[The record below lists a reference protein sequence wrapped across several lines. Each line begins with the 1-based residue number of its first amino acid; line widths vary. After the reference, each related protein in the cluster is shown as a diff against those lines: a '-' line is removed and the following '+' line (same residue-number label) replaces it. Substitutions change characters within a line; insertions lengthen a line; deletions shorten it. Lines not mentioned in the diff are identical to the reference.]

1 MGFIDSYKRLE
12 KLCGEVVDDEKRLSA
27 YIDEMINTPDGSDK
41 VRGWNEDLKK
51 LKHYRWI
58 RNKIAHEP
66 DCSEDNMCE
75 PNDEQWLDVFY
86 SRIINQKDPLS
97 LYQKATRTNLRRSKS
112 NTSVNTHNQLDKKN
126 KKRIS
131 KRKRKL
137 YKTLIIIALCILA
150 IVIAFIVYVCDYYK
164 ADEDAISAFL
174 PAGYTTKEDS
184 DGNIVFE
191 PKEAVKGFIFY
202 PGGKVAHSS
211 YVPLMNSLSDN
222 GVLCVI
228 VEMPFNLAVFD
239 IDAAD
244 DIKKQYPQI
253 KEWYIGGH
261 SLGGSM
267 AASYISEHA
276 DEFKGLVLL
285 GSYSTANLKKSRL
298 NVLSVYGSED
308 KVLDIDKYN
317 DNKSNLPKDFT
328 EVVIDGGCHAYF
340 GMYGTQDGDGTP
352 KISNAE
358 QIRLTADAIVN
369 HFGFI
374 SEGNKT

>member
-12 KLCGEVVDDEKRLSA
+12 KLCGEVMNDERKISA
-27 YIDEMINTPDGSDK
+27 YIDEMISKPNGSNK
-41 VRGWNEDLKK
+41 VPGWDEDLKK
-51 LKHYRWI
+51 LKHYRWV

-66 DCSEDNMCE
+66 DCTEKNMCE
-75 PNDEQWLDVFY
+75 PGDEQWLDEFY
-86 SRIINQKDPLS
+86 SRIINQKDPLA
-97 LYQKATRTNLRRSKS
+97 LYQKSK
-112 NTSVNTHNQLDKKN
+112 TSVTAHHQSHKKN

-150 IVIAFIVYVCDYYK
+150 IVIAFVVYVCDYYK

-184 DGNIVFE
+184 DGNIVIE

-202 PGGKVAHSS
+202 PGGKVANTS
-211 YVPLMNSLSDN
+211 YVPLMHSLSGN

-244 DIKKQYPQI
+244 EIKKQYPQI

-267 AASYISEHA
+267 AASYVSEHA

-285 GSYSTANLKKSRL
+285 GSYSTANLKKRGL
-298 NVLSVYGSED
+298 DVLSVYGSED
-308 KVLDIDKYN
+308 KVLNIDKYK

-328 EVVIDGGCHAYF
+328 EIVIDGGCHAYF
-340 GMYGTQDGDGTP
+340 GMYGMQDGDGTP

-374 SEGNKT
+374 NEGNKP

>member
-12 KLCGEVVDDEKRLSA
+12 KLCGEVMNDERKISA
-27 YIDEMINTPDGSDK
+27 YIEEMQSKPNGSSK
-41 VRGWNEDLKK
+41 VPGWDTDLKK
-51 LKHYRWI
+51 LKHYRWV

-66 DCSEDNMCE
+66 DCTEKNMCE
-75 PNDEQWLDVFY
+75 PADEQWLDEFY
-86 SRIINQKDPLS
+86 SRIINQKDPLA
-97 LYQKATRTNLRRSKS
+97 LYQKSK
-112 NTSVNTHNQLDKKN
+112 TSVTAHHQSHKKN

-184 DGNIVFE
+184 DGNIVIE

-202 PGGKVAHSS
+202 PGGKVANTS
-211 YVPLMNSLSDN
+211 YVPLMHSLSRN

-244 DIKKQYPQI
+244 EIKKQYPQI

-267 AASYISEHA
+267 AASYVSEHA

-285 GSYSTANLKKSRL
+285 GSYSTANLKKSGL
-298 NVLSVYGSED
+298 DVLSVYGSED
-308 KVLDIDKYN
+308 KVLNIDKYK

-328 EVVIDGGCHAYF
+328 EIVIDGGCHAYF
-340 GMYGTQDGDGTP
+340 GMYGMQDGDGTP

-374 SEGNKT
+374 NEGNKP